1 MGASIAES
9 DLDDDGEFSESHEIN
24 VTPFIDVILV
34 LLIIFMVAAPL
45 STVDL
50 PVDLP
55 TTTATPQKK
64 PDKPTY
70 VTIKSDL
77 AVAIGDD
84 MVKRVDLISRLDAA
98 AELQSGAAG
107 FRPRRSSGAVR
118 RSDRSAGNPAQG
130 KLPDQADDAR
140 GRSRSGRPAACI
152 RKSEAL
158 SDDPMVDLDIE
169 QRPSRRLW
177 VFAAIAALSM
187 HVGCG
192 ALAIAHLQNAD
203 FDEGLGTSGVE
214 IGLDVTSVK
223 TEDADLPPGPNTDA
237 SMAAPELAA
246 QQAVVKEIDLPKDI
260 PTEAENADRVVTEND
275 SRKPA
280 EEEPEKA
287 AVQTAASTP
296 SRRRRSDRTTEAR

>member
-1 MGASIAES
+1 
-9 DLDDDGEFSESHEIN
+9 
-24 VTPFIDVILV
+24 
-34 LLIIFMVAAPL
+34 
-45 STVDL
+45 
-50 PVDLP
+50 
-55 TTTATPQKK
+55 
-64 PDKPTY
+64 
-70 VTIKSDL
+70 
-77 AVAIGDD
+77 
-84 MVKRVDLISRLDAA
+84 
-98 AELQSGAAG
+98 
-107 FRPRRSSGAVR
+107 
-118 RSDRSAGNPAQG
+118 
-130 KLPDQADDAR
+130 
-140 GRSRSGRPAACI
+140 
-152 RKSEAL
+152 
-158 SDDPMVDLDIE
+158 MVDLDIE

-296 SRRRRSDRTTEAR
+296 SLAAEATAQQKLDEGREAEQSQARHEGILKDNKKLAAEWGRQLSAYLERHKRYPKVRAAKNAKVKVSFEIDRLGKVLTVAVLVSSGDPLFDEAAVSMIRRSDPLPKPPPAQADETLRYNLDVIFNERNDRKK